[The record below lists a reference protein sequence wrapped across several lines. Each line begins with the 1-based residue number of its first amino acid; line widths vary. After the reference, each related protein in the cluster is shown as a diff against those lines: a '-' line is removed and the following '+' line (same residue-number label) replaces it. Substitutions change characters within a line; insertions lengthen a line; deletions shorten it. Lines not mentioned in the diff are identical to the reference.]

1 MRSNRGITL
10 TSLIMYVALILI
22 ALGILAVLRS
32 NFQSSV
38 KELNQQGT
46 NNYEFDKFNVSFL
59 QEVKKDGNGIS
70 SVNASEII
78 FTTNNKYTFKDNC
91 IYLNDTIKIAEN
103 IDSLSFSTELI
114 DKKIVIKVTVKPKKS
129 EEKVVEYVLNN
140 SESFSN
146 IEDENSYVKQ

>member
-70 SVNASEII
+70 SVSASEII
-78 FTTNNKYTFKDNC
+78 FKTNNKYTFKDNT
-91 IYLNDTIKIAEN
+91 IYLNDTIKVAEN
-103 IDSLSFSTELI
+103 IESLSFSTEVI
-114 DKKIVIKVTVKPKKS
+114 DKKTVIKVTIKPKKS
-129 EEKVVEYVLNN
+129 EEKVVEYVLNDYSN
-140 SESFSN
+140 FSN
-146 IEDENSYVKQ
+146 IEDESSYTK

>member
-1 MRSNRGITL
+1 MRGDRGITL
-10 TSLIMYVALILI
+10 TSLIMYVVLIII
-22 ALGILAVLRS
+22 ALGILALLRS
-32 NFQSSV
+32 NFQSNV

-78 FTTNNKYTFKDNC
+78 FITNNKYTFKDNC
-91 IYLNDTIKIAEN
+91 IYLNDSIKVAEN
-103 IDSLSFSTELI
+103 IESLSFSTEVI
-114 DKKIVIKVTVKPKKS
+114 DKKTVIKVTVKPKKS

-140 SESFSN
+140 FENFSN
-146 IEDENSYVKQ
+146 IEDESSYIK

>member
-22 ALGILAVLRS
+22 ALGILAVIRS

-70 SVNASEII
+70 SVSASEII
-78 FTTNNKYTFKDNC
+78 FKTNNKYTFKDNT
-91 IYLNDTIKIAEN
+91 IYLNDTIKVAEN
-103 IDSLSFSTELI
+103 IESLSFSTELI
-114 DKKIVIKVTVKPKKS
+114 DKKTVIKVTIKPKKS
-129 EEKVVEYVLNN
+129 EEKVVEYVLNDYSN
-140 SESFSN
+140 FSN
-146 IEDENSYVKQ
+146 IEDESSYTK

>member
-1 MRSNRGITL
+1 MKSDRGITL
-10 TSLIMYVALILI
+10 TSLILYVALILI

-78 FTTNNKYTFKDNC
+78 FKTNNKYTFKDNT
-91 IYLNDTIKIAEN
+91 IYLNDTIKVAEN
-103 IDSLSFSTELI
+103 IERLSFSTELI
-114 DKKIVIKVTVKPKKS
+114 DKKTVIKVTVKPKKS
-129 EEKVVEYVLNN
+129 EEKVVEYVLNDYSN
-140 SESFSN
+140 FSS
-146 IEDENSYVKQ
+146 IEDENSYTK

>member
-10 TSLIMYVALILI
+10 TSLIMYVALIII

-59 QEVKKDGNGIS
+59 QEVKKEGNGIS
-70 SVNASEII
+70 SVSASEII